1 MHHVIRARDCIVQ
14 KSFIWLRKKT
24 FVSVCYI
31 IEVSKDFKQSKLL
44 CISVYMD
51 FYSLNKLYLEI
62 FRNYRYENLD
72 YLYFEKYEVR
82 MYFLNCIHFPSTM
95 S

>member
-1 MHHVIRARDCIVQ
+1 
-14 KSFIWLRKKT
+14 
-24 FVSVCYI
+24 
-31 IEVSKDFKQSKLL
+31 
-44 CISVYMD
+44 MD

-82 MYFLNCIHFPSTM
+82 MYFLNCIHFSSTM